1 MEGGSAKGF
10 VIGSCASITSDS
22 LETVYGFELSNYN
35 REILSSPTHKQP
47 FDSERVKCPS
57 KSGEDKMTTKK
68 DIMRPIV
75 GTLALQP
82 LAFLWAGIT
91 NINYLENLGLFTII
105 STIYLIPIYY
115 FYENLGGVPNV
126 Q

>member
-1 MEGGSAKGF
+1 M
-10 VIGSCASITSDS
+10 
-22 LETVYGFELSNYN
+22 
-35 REILSSPTHKQP
+35 
-47 FDSERVKCPS
+47 
-57 KSGEDKMTTKK
+57 MTKK

-105 STIYLIPIYY
+105 SPIYLIPIYY

>member
-1 MEGGSAKGF
+1 
-10 VIGSCASITSDS
+10 V
-22 LETVYGFELSNYN
+22 
-35 REILSSPTHKQP
+35 
-47 FDSERVKCPS
+47 RVKCPHQ
-57 KSGEDKMTTKK
+57 GDINMITNK

-115 FYENLGGVPNV
+115 YYEKIGGVSNV
-126 Q
+126 E

>member
-1 MEGGSAKGF
+1 M
-10 VIGSCASITSDS
+10 
-22 LETVYGFELSNYN
+22 
-35 REILSSPTHKQP
+35 
-47 FDSERVKCPS
+47 
-57 KSGEDKMTTKK
+57 MTKK

-75 GTLALQP
+75 GTLGLQP